1 MDDTPS
7 SWSTSSSGF
16 TSNTESG
23 GGFSYEELVLN
34 DGFAVL
40 RFSGRSAKA
49 AFAPEAGGHRIQ
61 QVSPT
66 ERKGR
71 VHSSTVTVAVLSE
84 PAGAILKINPKD
96 LKFETYRG
104 SGPGGQ
110 NVNKNDTAV
119 RVTHLPTGTQ
129 ACSEIK
135 SQAQNKKLALGVLRA
150 RLTKVQAAAQHRG
163 RNSNR
168 KKQVGT
174 GMRSDKI
181 RTIAYQRG
189 RVENHVTGK
198 RMKIRDYE
206 RGMIDKIH

>member
-1 MDDTPS
+1 MET
-7 SWSTSSSGF
+7 
-16 TSNTESG
+16 G
-23 GGFSYEELVLN
+23 GGFSCEELDLKESCV
-34 DGFAVL
+34 VL
-40 RFSGRSAKA
+40 RFEGRGAKA

-66 ERKGR
+66 EKKGR
-71 VHSSTVTVAVLSE
+71 VHSSTVTVAVLPE
-84 PAGAILKINPKD
+84 PSSSDLKINPTD

-104 SGPGGQ
+104 TGPGGQ
-110 NVNKNDTAV
+110 HKNKTDSAV
-119 RVTHLPTGTQ
+119 RVTHLPTGIQ

-135 SQAQNKKLALGVLRA
+135 SQHRNKVLALAALKA
-150 RLTKVQAAAQHRG
+150 RLVQRRQRTVAKD
-163 RNSNR
+163 RNSKR

-198 RMKIRDYE
+198 RMKIRAYE
-206 RGMIDKIH
+206 RGEVDKIH

>member
-1 MDDTPS
+1 MGT
-7 SWSTSSSGF
+7 
-16 TSNTESG
+16 G
-23 GGFSYEELVLN
+23 GLFSCEELDLKDACVI
-34 DGFAVL
+34 L
-40 RFSGRSAKA
+40 RFEGKGAMA

-66 ERKGR
+66 EKKGR
-71 VHSSTVTVAVLSE
+71 VHSSTITVAVLQE
-84 PAGAILKINPKD
+84 PAAAELKIDPRD
-96 LKFETYRG
+96 LKYETYRA

-110 NVNKNDTAV
+110 HRNTSDTAV
-119 RVTHLPTGTQ
+119 RVTHLPTRIQ
-129 ACSEIK
+129 ACSAHK
-135 SQAQNKKLALGVLRA
+135 SQARNKTLALATLRA
-150 RLTKVQAAAQHRG
+150 RLLKVQVAAQHSSS
-163 RNSNR
+163 NLNR

-189 RVENHVTGK
+189 RVENHINGK